1 MLFNYIIKDQ
11 KSSYIGHT
19 TKYLFAY
26 SKSYRLK
33 TPRIEEI
40 WQFGKFL
47 ILAKSSL
54 MRRI

>member
-19 TKYLFAY
+19 TKFLFAY

-40 WQFGKFL
+40 WKFGKFL
-47 ILAKSSL
+47 ILAKSLL
-54 MRRI
+54 MRRV